1 MAKAPKSVHTLTHD
15 EASRKNI
22 PTAEMESFFLREED
36 SAPRPPLAY
45 PRARPLGEGET
56 RERDGE
62 LDPQLI

>member
-45 PRARPLGEGET
+45 PRARPLGEGEA